1 MQLSIFDA
9 PYVSHSETSKQ
20 AARQITDKAP
30 SLRQRVLDALT
41 ASPMTDE
48 QIASALG
55 LNPSTAR
62 PRRIELVQRGL
73 VEEVGVTL
81 TASGRKAV
89 VWGAKS

>member
-9 PYVSHSETSKQ
+9 PYQAHSQTSQQ
-20 AARQITDKAP
+20 AARQIADKAP

-41 ASPMTDE
+41 ACPMTDE
-48 QIASALG
+48 QIANHLG

-73 VEEVGVTL
+73 VEEVGVTI

-89 VWGAKS
+89 IWGAKS

>member
-9 PYVSHSETSKQ
+9 PYQSASPTSRE
-20 AARQITDKAP
+20 AAERIADKTP

-41 ASPMTDE
+41 QRPMTDE
-48 QIASALG
+48 EIATTLN

-73 VEEVGVTL
+73 VVEHGIAITS
-81 TASGRKAV
+81 SGRKAV
-89 VWGAKS
+89 IWGVA